1 MPFLPSKKVCLK
13 GNPKNTVGSVQSCH
27 TRRSLFLGRLWVKID
42 SDQCSRTVWD
52 PRMLQDASLFPLTYF
67 CFDFQK
73 LAVLKARQ
81 SLFSRGFVPK
91 RPIWISH
98 QSNFAF
104 LLYCRTGLCDH
115 IIETKNKQ
123 TKVGCAQGM
132 LSNGFVPKQ
141 PKWMQKKCKLS
152 LMRNRY
158 GPFWYKSS

>member
-1 MPFLPSKKVCLK
+1 M
-13 GNPKNTVGSVQSCH
+13 
-27 TRRSLFLGRLWVKID
+27 
-42 SDQCSRTVWD
+42 
-52 PRMLQDASLFPLTYF
+52 FPLTYF

-115 IIETKNKQ
+115 IIETKK
-123 TKVGCAQGM
+123 KLVVLKGCFQM
-132 LSNGFVPKQ
+132 DLFQNSQYGFVTSSILHFFVSCVKSAIFIFYMVVMMMMMMTARSKALRHPPKFT
-141 PKWMQKKCKLS
+141 LS
-152 LMRNRY
+152 AIHR
-158 GPFWYKSS
+158 GPA